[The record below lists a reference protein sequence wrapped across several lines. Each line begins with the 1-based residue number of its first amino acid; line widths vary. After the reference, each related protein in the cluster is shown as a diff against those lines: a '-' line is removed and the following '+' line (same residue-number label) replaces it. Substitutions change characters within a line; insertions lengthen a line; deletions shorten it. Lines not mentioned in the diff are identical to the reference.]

1 MRSYAMC
8 GVIIL
13 ALQAVL
19 AAQSVVPQMI
29 NFQGYL
35 TDNEGNPLHGTFD
48 ITFEIYDDSTN
59 GTLLWSEDHDSVL
72 VDSGVFNVLLGSIAE
87 IPEVTFN
94 SANRWLEVT
103 INTPPGQVFPRTRI
117 TSVAYAFTDYDW
129 IKNNNG
135 DLYYADGKIGIGIES
150 PTKNLDINGEARVR
164 NELSVNDKIIVAT
177 PGSWIPV
184 GYRFVVKGSAYVED
198 TLKVNGPIKFQFF
211 QFDFDTTVTI
221 SSGQTKTIYHN
232 LGGDPSKYIV
242 YMYGIASDGSIHQ
255 ANYGTNG
262 YGTPVKWLGCEWY
275 GLTSNRIKVSRGDH
289 DYEAASSKDW
299 SQIRIQILKNQ

>member
-48 ITFEIYDDSTN
+48 ITFKIYDDSTN

-129 IKNNNG
+129 TKKNNG
-135 DLYYADGKIGIGIES
+135 DLYYTGGKVGIGKNS
-150 PTKNLDINGEARVR
+150 PAYDLDVEG
-164 NELSVNDKIIVAT
+164 K
-177 PGSWIPV
+177 
-184 GYRFVVKGSAYVED
+184 AYISD
-198 TLKVNGPIKFQFF
+198 TLRVNAPIKFK
-211 QFDFDTTVTI
+211 FDYN
-221 SSGQTKTIYHN
+221 SGWVHITAGQARVLHHN
-232 LGGDPSKYIV
+232 LGGDISKYIV
-242 YMYGIASDGSIHQ
+242 CVEGSPNQSGFPIHRANFGTASFRYNLVWYEVGLEWYDLTDSSITVHRASDDNAVVMPEHKRW
-255 ANYGTNG
+255 NY
-262 YGTPVKWLGCEWY
+262 V
-275 GLTSNRIKVSRGDH
+275 RVR
-289 DYEAASSKDW
+289 
-299 SQIRIQILKNQ
+299 ILKNQ